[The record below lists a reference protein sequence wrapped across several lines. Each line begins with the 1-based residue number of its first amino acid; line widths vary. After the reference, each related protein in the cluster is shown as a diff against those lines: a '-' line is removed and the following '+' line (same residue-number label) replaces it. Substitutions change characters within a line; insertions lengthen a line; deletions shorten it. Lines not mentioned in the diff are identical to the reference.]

1 MFFNDSLIE
10 EEKAINNLCSEN
22 NSMETINFSIHE
34 NNIDNDFQNSRKINY
49 DMALNPNMTLTDKF
63 SDLFPVINS
72 FPLFLIDEQFK
83 ENKSIGEKSDS
94 TYFLN
99 NVNEKQN
106 LLFKIKEYKKRGRN
120 SKCLNSVAHNNKTFD
135 NCHRKIQVHFLRF
148 FINIS
153 NDVLKAKKRNEDEDI
168 NFRNFSYEETQI
180 IKFDSFNIFKNSKI
194 KDIINKMKISPK
206 FTKSEDNV
214 NKEILK
220 KIYQSS
226 HSSQWLN
233 NFFNMNVLTLFRYYY
248 NETKP
253 LNIFKFEGEEINL
266 SKNTKSFYYLLK
278 KYDII
283 KIELIDALKRAY
295 FNENYENK
303 NKKGKSL
310 FSSTKVEQ

>member
-34 NNIDNDFQNSRKINY
+34 NNIDNDFQNSKKINY

-63 SDLFPVINS
+63 SDLFPVI
-72 FPLFLIDEQFK
+72 
-83 ENKSIGEKSDS
+83 KSDS

-194 KDIINKMKISPK
+194 KDIIIKMKISPK

-220 KIYQSS
+220 KIS
-226 HSSQWLN
+226 
-233 NFFNMNVLTLFRYYY
+233 
-248 NETKP
+248 
-253 LNIFKFEGEEINL
+253 
-266 SKNTKSFYYLLK
+266 
-278 KYDII
+278 II
-283 KIELIDALKRAY
+283 TFITMVK
-295 FNENYENK
+295 
-303 NKKGKSL
+303 
-310 FSSTKVEQ
+310 